1 MELLLFYLNKKG
13 RDNMEIMNFIPENL
27 MILIASI
34 YVVGVFLKQSA
45 IKDKWI
51 TVILMI
57 FGITFAVLLTIIN
70 SQYKVL
76 YEAVING
83 ILQGILCWGVA
94 VGVNQTI
101 KQVKKEE

>member
-1 MELLLFYLNKKG
+1 
-13 RDNMEIMNFIPENL
+13 MEIMNFIPENL

-34 YVVGVFLKQSA
+34 YVVGVFLKKSA

-101 KQVKKEE
+101 KQVKKED